1 LSDLTP
7 GIVERDEVLDDM
19 AEFTARGIAPE
30 DWPPRLRL
38 IFAMAC
44 WPKANQAHIVR
55 RSLQIEFDKALQLV
69 TFFWPDRTTL
79 EQVPPWIKELSSP
92 EARDQD
98 LEHLAEH
105 VRQHLIKLIR
115 LRRERKGQANTESS
129 P

>member
-7 GIVERDEVLDDM
+7 SSIAERDEVLSDM
-19 AEFTARGIAPE
+19 ADLTARGISPE
-30 DWPPRLRL
+30 DWPTRLRL

-44 WPKANQAHIVR
+44 WPKANQTHIVR
-55 RSLQIEFDKALQLV
+55 RSLEIEFEKALQLV
-69 TFFWPDRTTL
+69 ALFWPDHTTL

-105 VRQHLIKLIR
+105 VRQHLPKLIQ
-115 LRRERKGQANTESS
+115 LRRERDSRADS
-129 P
+129 